1 MISASLFFSTCVS
14 LDLWGSGMIWICS
27 TQNTCDKLDGKQKCT
42 NTFELNLWDQMQ
54 MWWCECKTVEAR
66 VQMRLRCAPVCQHV
80 RRDRLLFDFRPSR
93 PERVELL
100 HTCLRKKECLRKCKI
115 ILPQPG
121 RCTFLFENL
130 LVKWIEKNQS
140 LNWAIWPVLQSSV
153 QKFCIVSFKYAS
165 NILRTCFDLGP
176 QIRSW
181 WVV

>member
-1 MISASLFFSTCVS
+1 MISASLFLSTCVS

-27 TQNTCDKLDGKQKCT
+27 TQNTCEKLDGKQKCT

-100 HTCLRKKECLRKCKI
+100 HTCLRKKSVCGNAKSYCLNPVDVLSCLRICLWSELKKI
-115 ILPQPG
+115 NRWTEQ
-121 RCTFLFENL
+121 FDQFY
-130 LVKWIEKNQS
+130 K
-140 LNWAIWPVLQSSV
+140 VLY
-153 QKFCIVSFKYAS
+153 KSFALYPS
-165 NILRTCFDLGP
+165 NMP
-176 QIRSW
+176 QIFW
-181 WVV
+181 EHVLILVLK